1 MNILEKLQ
9 EIFRDIFDDENLV
22 ITKETT
28 AKDIEEWDS
37 LAHINLVLAIREEFN
52 VEFTLEEV
60 AEYKN
65 VGDIVN
71 SIEKRIEK

>member
-60 AEYKN
+60 SEYKN

>member
-1 MNILEKLQ
+1 MNGVQWIK
-9 EIFRDIFDDENLV
+9 ITTDIFDDENLV

-60 AEYKN
+60 SEYKN